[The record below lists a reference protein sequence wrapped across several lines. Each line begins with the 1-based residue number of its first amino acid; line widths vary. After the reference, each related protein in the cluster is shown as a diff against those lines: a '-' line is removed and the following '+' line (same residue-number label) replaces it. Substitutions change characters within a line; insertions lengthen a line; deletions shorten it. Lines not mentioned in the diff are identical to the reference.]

1 MSYLLFS
8 FLIGY
13 SQIKVS
19 SNQRFLVSTKDE
31 TPFFWLGD
39 TDWELFHRLTR
50 EEAMTAAVEVA
61 TAISDVLDIY
71 FKTDPGE
78 AQDRLFTASDYLGQ
92 LACAL
97 LEHKPG
103 VQP

>member
-1 MSYLLFS
+1 MKKIVPDPPRLA
-8 FLIGY
+8 
-13 SQIKVS
+13 
-19 SNQRFLVSTKDE
+19 
-31 TPFFWLGD
+31 PFIAIRP
-39 TDWELFHRLTR
+39 TLTR
-50 EEAMTAAVEVA
+50 EEAMAAAVEVA

-78 AQDRLFTASDYLGQ
+78 AQDRLFAASDYLGQ

-97 LEHKPG
+97 LEHKPQ

>member
-1 MSYLLFS
+1 MKKIVPDLPRLA
-8 FLIGY
+8 
-13 SQIKVS
+13 
-19 SNQRFLVSTKDE
+19 
-31 TPFFWLGD
+31 PFIAIRP
-39 TDWELFHRLTR
+39 TLTH

>member
-1 MSYLLFS
+1 MKKIVPAPPRLA
-8 FLIGY
+8 
-13 SQIKVS
+13 
-19 SNQRFLVSTKDE
+19 
-31 TPFFWLGD
+31 PFIAIRP
-39 TDWELFHRLTR
+39 TLTR
-50 EEAMTAAVEVA
+50 EEAMAAAVEVA

-78 AQDRLFTASDYLGQ
+78 AQDRLFAASDYLGQ

-97 LEHKPG
+97 LEHKPE

>member
-1 MSYLLFS
+1 M
-8 FLIGY
+8 
-13 SQIKVS
+13 
-19 SNQRFLVSTKDE
+19 
-31 TPFFWLGD
+31 
-39 TDWELFHRLTR
+39 
-50 EEAMTAAVEVA
+50 AAAVEVA

-92 LACAL
+92 LACDL
-97 LEHKPG
+97 LEHKPE